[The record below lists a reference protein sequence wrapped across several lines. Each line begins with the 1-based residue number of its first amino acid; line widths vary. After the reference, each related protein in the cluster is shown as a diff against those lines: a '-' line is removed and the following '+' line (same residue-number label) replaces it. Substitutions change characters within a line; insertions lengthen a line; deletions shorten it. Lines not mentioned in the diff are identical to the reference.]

1 MNKIEQYIEK
11 QDKIILEDR
20 EKTLIALGL
29 IEKEYSPDNRESW
42 QYPKYD
48 YVNGEKKYYKEVAIR
63 ATDEEYALILS
74 KAKQVEDIRA
84 REEQER
90 QKERNKTSHGTI
102 KKWIPVFEKPK
113 SELSSPSE
121 EKKIDDGKSKIA
133 SILRTVAWI
142 ICILS
147 FISGIVIAFGTE
159 SVLPVLLTFGAGAM
173 EMLMFYA
180 LASIL
185 DYLAELTSIARN
197 GFKYNETNKDIGK
210 YNLK

>member
-11 QDKIILEDR
+11 QNKIILEDR

-29 IEKEYSPDNRESW
+29 TEKEYSPDDYKSW
-42 QYPKYD
+42 KYPECD
-48 YVNGEKKYYKEVAIR
+48 YVNGEKKYYRNVAIQV
-63 ATDEEYALILS
+63 TDEEYALILS
-74 KAKQVEDIRA
+74 KAKQVEEIKA

-90 QKERNKTSHGTI
+90 QKEQNKVSYRVI

-113 SELSSPSE
+113 SEWSSPSE
-121 EKKIDDGKSKIA
+121 EEKVDNGRSKIA

-142 ICILS
+142 IGILA
-147 FISGIVIAFGTE
+147 FISGIVIAFGTDNF
-159 SVLPVLLTFGAGAM
+159 LPVLITLGAGAM

-180 LASIL
+180 LAAVL

-197 GFKYNETNKDIGK
+197 GFKYTETNK
-210 YNLK
+210 